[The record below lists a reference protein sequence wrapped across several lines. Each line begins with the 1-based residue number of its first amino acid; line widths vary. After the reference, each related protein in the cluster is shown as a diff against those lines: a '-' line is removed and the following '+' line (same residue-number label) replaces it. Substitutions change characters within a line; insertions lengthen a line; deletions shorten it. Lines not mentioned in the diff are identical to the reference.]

1 MIKHTSN
8 TLTPFKQKKSNNN
21 NNKQNKKQQ
30 QQQQNLVFDMAIIKS
45 EIVVVHVDV
54 IV

>member
-30 QQQQNLVFDMAIIKS
+30 QQQNLVFDMAIIKS